1 MKDSLKK
8 RLNAIPEKP
17 GIYIFKDKKGIPVYI
32 GKARSL
38 KDRVSSYFN
47 STLDRKT
54 AAIIA
59 ETSDIDF
66 IQADSEKE
74 ALFLENN
81 FIRQL
86 QPKFNLRLKD
96 DKHFPFLKLTVQE
109 QYPGI
114 YMTRRVE
121 KDGAK
126 YFGPFSPALQAR
138 RTIHLISKYFGVRT
152 CRESVPGK
160 RKRPCLDFDL
170 DLCTAPCVGKIP
182 EADYIERVHNALLF
196 LEGKVEILLDKL
208 ALKMDEAAKS
218 QEFEQAAHWRDL
230 IRTLDEIKSKPQLI
244 TIQQDNKDIIGYA
257 QKDNEAAL
265 VIFLMRNGKVQ
276 DTIRSVFHSTENRTY
291 FLGEYLLDY
300 YQEREDLPNRIIL
313 PFLPANKTELI
324 KMLSSQKRKKI
335 ELIVPQRGNNKKLL
349 EFAIRNA
356 GILLR
361 KSDKDPSPLLEIQNI
376 LNLKKPPFR
385 IEGYDISN
393 TGGEESVGS
402 VVVFEHGLPKKGDY
416 RKYRIKTIKGPNDVA
431 SIQEILRRRFT
442 NIIQEQGFYPDLIL
456 IDGGKGQWSAAFQV
470 LAELR
475 LQKIPLVSLAK
486 KEELLFIPGRMDG
499 LRLERT
505 SPALKLCQNIR
516 DEAHRF
522 ALSYH
527 RKKREKRSFSSPLD
541 DIPGIGPKRKAAL
554 LSRYK
559 HIQNIKNASTE
570 ELARIIGKKTAYR
583 LNNALGKK
591 GR

>member
-38 KDRVSSYFN
+38 RDRVRSYFN

-54 AAIIA
+54 ANIIA

-152 CRESVPGK
+152 CREPVPGK

-182 EADYIERVHNALLF
+182 EADYLERVHNALLF

-218 QEFEQAAHWRDL
+218 QKFEQAAHWRDL

-244 TIQQDNKDIIGYA
+244 TIQQDNKDIVGYA
-257 QKDNEAAL
+257 QKNNEAAL

-276 DTIRSVFHSTENRTY
+276 DTIRSVFHSIEDRAY
-291 FLGEYLLDY
+291 FLGKHLLDF
-300 YQEREDLPNRIIL
+300 YQDREDLPNRIIL
-313 PFLPANKTELI
+313 PFLLSNKTELT
-324 KMLSSQKRKKI
+324 KMLSSQKRRKI

-376 LNLKKPPFR
+376 LNLNKPPFR

-442 NIIQEQGFYPDLIL
+442 NIIQEHGLYPDLIL
-456 IDGGKGQWSAAFQV
+456 IDGGKGQWSATFQV
-470 LAELR
+470 LVELQ
-475 LQKIPLVSLAK
+475 LEKIPLVSLAK

-527 RKKREKRSFSSPLD
+527 RIKREKRSFSSPLD

-554 LSRYK
+554 LTRYK
-559 HIQNIKNASTE
+559 HIQNIKKASTK
-570 ELARIIGKKTAYR
+570 ELARIIGKKTAHR
-583 LNNALGKK
+583 LLKSLKK
-591 GR
+591 R

>member
-38 KDRVSSYFN
+38 RDRVRSYFN

-54 AAIIA
+54 ANIIA

-66 IQADSEKE
+66 VQADSEKE

-126 YFGPFSPALQAR
+126 YFGPFSPAFQAR
-138 RTIHLISKYFGVRT
+138 RTIHLVSKYFGVRT
-152 CRESVPGK
+152 CREPVPGK

-182 EADYIERVHNALLF
+182 EVNYIERVHDALLF

-208 ALKMDEAAKS
+208 ALKMDEAANS
-218 QEFEQAAHWRDL
+218 QKFEQAAHWRDL

-244 TIQQDNKDIIGYA
+244 TIQQDNKDIVGYA

-276 DTIRSVFHSTENRTY
+276 DTIRSVFHSIEDRAY
-291 FLGEYLLDY
+291 FLGEYLMDF
-300 YQEREDLPNRIIL
+300 YQDREDLPNRIIL
-313 PFLPANKTELI
+313 PFLLSNKTELT

-361 KSDKDPSPLLEIQNI
+361 KSDKDQSPLLEIQNI
-376 LNLKKPPFR
+376 LNLNKPPFR

-402 VVVFEHGLPKKGDY
+402 VVVFEHGFPKKGAY

-431 SIQEILRRRFT
+431 SIQEILHRRFT
-442 NIIQEQGFYPDLIL
+442 NIIQEQGLYPDLIL

-470 LAELR
+470 LAELQ
-475 LQKIPLVSLAK
+475 LEKIPLVSLAK

-527 RKKREKRSFSSPLD
+527 RIKREKRSFSSPLD

-554 LSRYK
+554 LTRYK

-570 ELARIIGKKTAYR
+570 ELARIIGKKTAQR
-583 LNNALGKK
+583 LNKALAK
-591 GR
+591 R

>member
-17 GIYIFKDKKGIPVYI
+17 GIYIFKDKNGIPVYI
-32 GKARSL
+32 GKAHSL
-38 KDRVSSYFN
+38 RDRVKSYFN
-47 STLDRKT
+47 STLDRKI
-54 AAIIA
+54 ANIIA
-59 ETSDIDF
+59 ETSDIDY

-152 CRESVPGK
+152 CREPVPGK

-182 EADYIERVHNALLF
+182 EADYMERVHNALLF
-196 LEGKVEILLDKL
+196 LEGKVETLLDKL

-244 TIQQDNKDIIGYA
+244 TIQQDNKDIVGYA

-276 DTIRSVFHSTENRTY
+276 DTIRSVFHSTEDRTY
-291 FLGEYLLDY
+291 FLGEYLLDF
-300 YQEREDLPNRIIL
+300 YQDREDLPNRIIL
-313 PFLPANKTELI
+313 PFLPSNKTELAE
-324 KMLSSQKRKKI
+324 MLSSQKRKKI
-335 ELIVPQRGNNKKLL
+335 ELLVPQRGNNKKLL

-361 KSDKDPSPLLEIQNI
+361 KPDKDPSPLLEIQNV

-431 SIQEILRRRFT
+431 SIQEVLLRRFT
-442 NIIQEQGFYPDLIL
+442 NIIRKQGLYPDLIL
-456 IDGGKGQWSAAFQV
+456 IDGGKGQWSAAFQA

-475 LQKIPLVSLAK
+475 LQKIPLISLAK
-486 KEELLFIPGRMDG
+486 KEELLFIPGRMDS

-522 ALSYH
+522 ALTYH

-554 LSRYK
+554 LARYK

-570 ELARIIGKKTAYR
+570 ELARIIGKKTTCR
-583 LNNALGKK
+583 LLKCLEKK
-591 GR
+591 